1 MNSIINYV
9 NYKLTR
15 GGVKLTKPYNI
26 SIYKEITIDKYLA
39 IDNFYL

>member
-1 MNSIINYV
+1 MNSIIKHV

-15 GGVKLTKPYNI
+15 EGVKLTKPYNI
-26 SIYKEITIDKYLA
+26 SIYKGITIDKYLG

>member
-1 MNSIINYV
+1 MKNNTNSLFDING
-9 NYKLTR
+9 

-26 SIYKEITIDKYLA
+26 SIYKGITIDKYLA

>member
-1 MNSIINYV
+1 MKSNTNSLFDIN
-9 NYKLTR
+9 R

-26 SIYKEITIDKYLA
+26 SIYKEVTIDKYLE